1 MNMPP
6 PINALDLHLVVS
18 TTRNV
23 ISKCGITNGIIVFN
37 ISHHVVNIFKV
48 KYELLEIIFHSSIFT
63 INDIFNIVGGAVSL

>member
-6 PINALDLHLVVS
+6 PINALDLHLAVS

-48 KYELLEIIFHSSIFT
+48 KYELLEIFHSFVLSCIYLLFCL
-63 INDIFNIVGGAVSL
+63 FFLE